1 MAFTDQI
8 DPIKEAAL
16 QALQAADSL
25 AGLDDVRGQYLGTN
39 GLFTGL
45 LKQMGNLSK
54 EDRPAAGKAGNQAK
68 VALTET
74 LNRRRE

>member
-25 AGLDDVRGQYLGTN
+25 AGLDDVRVQYLG
-39 GLFTGL
+39 
-45 LKQMGNLSK
+45 LS
-54 EDRPAAGKAGNQAK
+54 
-68 VALTET
+68 LIHI
-74 LNRRRE
+74 